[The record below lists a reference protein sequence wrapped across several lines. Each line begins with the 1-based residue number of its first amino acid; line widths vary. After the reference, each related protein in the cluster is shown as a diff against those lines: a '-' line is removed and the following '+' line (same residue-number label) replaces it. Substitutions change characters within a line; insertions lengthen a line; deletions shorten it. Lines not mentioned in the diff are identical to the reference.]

1 VQDPRKV
8 RTGTFVSSNLPRK
21 ILIFYK
27 NTISQAECLMLRNIQ
42 VKRHERH
49 NSRVISRNVETFIFS
64 EGIKRNFN
72 LYFIFS
78 TLAN

>member
-1 VQDPRKV
+1 
-8 RTGTFVSSNLPRK
+8 
-21 ILIFYK
+21 
-27 NTISQAECLMLRNIQ
+27 MLRNIQ

-72 LYFIFS
+72 LVLIFS